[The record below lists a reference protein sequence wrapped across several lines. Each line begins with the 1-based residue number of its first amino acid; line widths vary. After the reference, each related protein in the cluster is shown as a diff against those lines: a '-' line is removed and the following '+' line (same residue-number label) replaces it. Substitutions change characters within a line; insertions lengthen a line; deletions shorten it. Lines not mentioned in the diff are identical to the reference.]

1 MVNVATM
8 NGAPGLITAILQI
21 AEKQIFVSQVSK
33 SRREIPFSIIIYQ
46 ILYFLDDSL
55 IAIIVN
61 HDIESCFN
69 EMKDNGE
76 EGFDCGG
83 PCRRKCVGTI
93 NLDFFI
99 ILRF

>member
-8 NGAPGLITAILQI
+8 NGAPGPITAISQS
-21 AEKQIFVSQVSK
+21 AEKQIFVSQVGK
-33 SRREIPFSIIIYQ
+33 SRREIPLSIIIYQ
-46 ILYFLDDSL
+46 ILIYFLDDSL

-69 EMKDNGE
+69 ETKDNGE

-93 NLDFFI
+93 NLDF
-99 ILRF
+99 L